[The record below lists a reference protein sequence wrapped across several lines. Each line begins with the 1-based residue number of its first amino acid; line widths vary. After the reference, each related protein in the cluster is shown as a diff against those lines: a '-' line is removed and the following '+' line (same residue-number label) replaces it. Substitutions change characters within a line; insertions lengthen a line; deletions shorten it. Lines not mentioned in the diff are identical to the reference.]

1 MKLIKNSIT
10 KTLEHH
16 GVDERYQIRKEGS
29 LSGKAQF
36 VIRFCGDWVG
46 PANTK
51 EEAVLEAMGHE
62 CARIYALR
70 FGHV

>member
-10 KTLEHH
+10 KTLQHH
-16 GVDERYQIRKEGS
+16 GVDARYQIRKEGS
-29 LSGKAQF
+29 LSGKDQF
-36 VIRFCGDWVG
+36 IIRFCGDWVAS
-46 PANTK
+46 ANTK

>member
-10 KTLEHH
+10 KTLQQH
-16 GVDERYQIRKEGS
+16 GVDERYQIRREYCRKN
-29 LSGKAQF
+29 KAQF

-46 PANTK
+46 SSNTK

-70 FGHV
+70 FGNQ